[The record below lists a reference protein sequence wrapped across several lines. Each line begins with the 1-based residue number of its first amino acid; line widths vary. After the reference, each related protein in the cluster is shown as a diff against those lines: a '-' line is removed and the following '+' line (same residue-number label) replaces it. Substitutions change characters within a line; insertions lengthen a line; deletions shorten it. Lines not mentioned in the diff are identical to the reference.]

1 MWGFMLPDGLF
12 MSRVSSLA
20 YAALLIIA
28 SCSLAGA
35 EERLAGAEDKIDPVL
50 AEMMEQGEEKEIA
63 VIVML
68 SPGEDNDFAGLAE
81 PAGLSVKYRYG
92 LIPGLAGQAT
102 GQSISDLARD
112 DRVAGIYFDRSTR
125 LLQSGRTEEDG
136 SDSNETDEMERSSP
150 PENFSLPD
158 GAFASD
164 SPEEYTSP
172 ARLIGADRLWEKG
185 IDGRGVKVAVI
196 DSGIDKNH
204 PDLVGK
210 VVAEKNFLSDEITAD
225 DLLGHGTMVAGIIA
239 GTGAASGG
247 EYKGIAPGAD
257 LISVKVIDGQGD
269 GKVSDIIAG
278 IEWAVYSGAD
288 VLSLSLGG
296 INLGETNPPITMAA
310 DNAAAAGVVVCVAA
324 GNRNNSDTRGTAAKS
339 LAGLSSS
346 SASSNSRDEER
357 GYMESLARQMG
368 GSGLGETEEVP
379 VRAQQLE
386 GSDQQDVLLLL
397 VPVVVALPP
406 GLIDSPGDGVRVIT
420 VGAADNRGRMAGF
433 SGSGPT
439 RDDRI
444 KPDVVAP
451 GVDVISTV
459 PSGLKRP
466 VYVDDYYARESGT
479 SLSTPVVAGLA
490 ALLLQAE
497 DSLTSAGVKAAIT
510 RGAEKLE
517 NSQGE
522 AYEEYYQGAGM
533 IDALASYE
541 LMESSSHICGTVPDL
556 WRAGRWAYLPA
567 GKGVYVGLDAGADR
581 PQKKIYALAPGD
593 EDWNLRFVFFSNSS
607 LEKVKAEVFG
617 DVSEWVSLQALP
629 ERIAAND
636 QKVFSAS
643 LAVPEDALPGL
654 YNGSIRISS
663 GREVLMEIPV
673 SVEVAAPLHLYSGT
687 TNIIGALGGNGW
699 DYYYLEMEAGSAEFQ
714 AKFKW
719 QGEANLDL
727 FLLSPTSEYY
737 VGAASNGSSLS
748 DVSNLS
754 DVSSASNLSDVS
766 NASNTSNVSDGR
778 KGFPEREETGLIKSP
793 SSGKWLIAVHSEN
806 ATEEVGYRL
815 EVEHFK
821 LAAEPQRWNLESVPG
836 SRAQAQFALRNAGKA
851 LENISYSG
859 VIDSSTSEE
868 QEGKVE
874 HKKTWEWAVNAS
886 NSTNKLSATLFTDD
900 KTNSSELALVLEN
913 PQGDPYD
920 ALLGRGD
927 LGPLEASSPESGTWK
942 VKVYGNDIRDDAG
955 QGFRVLLKSY
965 GQNPW
970 SWIITRGPVRLESNE
985 SATLYAN
992 LSIPERAAQARQDGY
1007 IKISSENRRFEI
1019 PVSVTVS
1026 GISLEGLSR
1035 ENVTDSDGDGL
1046 YDRLTLGFGINIS
1059 GGASAPAQ
1067 YRLKGTLADCN
1078 GSRIESLEKSF
1089 SLNRSGI
1096 VSLDVSGN
1104 DIWRAGQC
1112 GPLSVENLILYDL
1125 AGTYI
1130 DRFEK
1135 EISIDRE
1142 PKQFQPPDA
1151 YLTGEYLNRTDGEF
1165 IIIGVNLTVEKP
1177 GRYRLEGTIVNDY
1190 KEELDSESEEVD
1202 LPAGNVTVELGFDS
1216 EEFVRIDEI
1225 SRIHLLDLVLSRDG
1239 VELERAEYPYFTD
1252 EMDPKAFSTPAIRID
1267 PDAVSPSGRPVMR
1280 LGGSRGVARVENE
1293 STAIP

>member
-1 MWGFMLPDGLF
+1 

-35 EERLAGAEDKIDPVL
+35 EERLASAEDKIDPVL
-50 AEMMEQGEEKEIA
+50 AEMMRQGEEKEIA

-81 PAGLSVKYRYG
+81 TAGLSVKYRYG
-92 LIPGLAGQAT
+92 LIPGLAGQAR
-102 GQSISDLARD
+102 GQSISELARD
-112 DRVAGIYFDRSTR
+112 DRVAGIYFDRSTS
-125 LLQSGRTEEDG
+125 LLQSGETEEAGPDEDETADG
-136 SDSNETDEMERSSP
+136 EASTG
-150 PENFSLPD
+150 PENSSSPD

-164 SPEEYTSP
+164 FPEEFSPEEYISP

-324 GNRNNSDTRGTAAKS
+324 GNRNNSDTQGTAAKS
-339 LAGLSSS
+339 LAGPSSS
-346 SASSNSRDEER
+346 SAPGISKDEES

-368 GSGLGETEEVP
+368 GIGAEIDGGYGP
-379 VRAQQLE
+379 VRAQQLT

-420 VGAADNRGRMAGF
+420 VGAADSRGRMAGF

-497 DSLTSAGVKAAIT
+497 DNLTSAGVKAAMT

-541 LMESSSHICGTVPDL
+541 LLESSSQICGTVPDL

-607 LEKVKAEVFG
+607 LEGVKTEVVG

-629 ERIAAND
+629 ESIAAND

-654 YNGSIRISS
+654 YSGSIKISS
-663 GREVLMEIPV
+663 GREALMEIPV
-673 SVEVAAPLHLYSGT
+673 SVDVAAPLHLSSGT
-687 TNIIGALGGNGW
+687 ANISGAIVGNGW
-699 DYYYLEMEAGSAEFQ
+699 DYYYLETEAGSAEFQ
-714 AKFKW
+714 AKLKW
-719 QGEANLDL
+719 QGESNLDL

-737 VGAASNGSSLS
+737 AGHDSNSTNGSNESEKLE
-748 DVSNLS
+748 
-754 DVSSASNLSDVS
+754 
-766 NASNTSNVSDGR
+766 
-778 KGFPEREETGLIKSP
+778 ERVRIKSP
-793 SSGKWLIAVHSEN
+793 PSGRWLIAVHSEN
-806 ATEEVGYRL
+806 ATEEVSYQL
-815 EVEHFK
+815 ELEHFK
-821 LAAEPQRWNLESVPG
+821 LASEPQRWNLDSVPG
-836 SRAQAQFALRNAGKA
+836 SRAQVQFTLSNAGKA

-859 VIDSSTSEE
+859 VIDSSISEE

-886 NSTNKLSATLFTDD
+886 NSTNKLSATLFTED

-913 PQGDPYD
+913 PTGDPYD
-920 ALLGRGD
+920 ALLGTGD

-942 VKVYGNDIRDDAG
+942 VKVYGNDVRDDAG
-955 QGFRVLLKSY
+955 QEFRILLKSY

-970 SWIITRGPVRLESNE
+970 SWIETRGPARLESNE

-992 LSIPERAAQARQDGY
+992 LSIPDTAAQARRDGY

-1026 GISLEGLSR
+1026 GISLEGMSR
-1035 ENVTDSDGDGL
+1035 ESVTDSDGDGL

-1067 YRLKGTLADCN
+1067 YRLRGTLADCN
-1078 GSRIESLEKSF
+1078 GSSIESLEKSF

-1096 VSLDVSGN
+1096 VYLNLSGN
-1104 DIWRAGQC
+1104 EIWRAGQC

-1130 DRFEK
+1130 DRFEE

-1190 KEELDSESEEVD
+1190 KEELDRESEEVD
-1202 LPAGNVTVELGFDS
+1202 LQAGNATVELGFDS
-1216 EEFVRIDEI
+1216 EEFVRIDEV

-1239 VELERAEYPYFTD
+1239 MELERAEYPYFT
-1252 EMDPKAFSTPAIRID
+1252 EPIDPKTFSTPAIRID

-1280 LGGSRGVARVENE
+1280 LGGSRGVARMENE
-1293 STAIP
+1293 SAAIS

>member
-1 MWGFMLPDGLF
+1 MLPGGLF
-12 MSRVSSLA
+12 KSQVSSLA
-20 YAALLIIA
+20 YVALLIIA

-35 EERLAGAEDKIDPVL
+35 EERLSGAGDKIDPAL
-50 AEMMEQGEEKEIA
+50 AEMMGQGEQKAIP

-68 SPGEDNDFAGLAE
+68 RPGAGHDFAGLAE
-81 PAGLSVKYRYG
+81 RAGLAVKYHYG
-92 LIPGLAGQAT
+92 LIPGLAGQARA
-102 GQSISDLARD
+102 QSISDLAQD
-112 DRVAGIYFDRSTR
+112 DRVAGIYLDRSTS
-125 LLQSGRTEEDG
+125 LQQSGSTEEAG
-136 SDSNETDEMERSSP
+136 LNENETAEGAASTGNSSW
-150 PENFSLPD
+150 PD

-164 SPEEYTSP
+164 SPQELSLEEYISP
-172 ARLIGADRLWEKG
+172 ARHIGADRLWEKG

-247 EYKGIAPGAD
+247 EYRGIAPGAD

-278 IEWAVYSGAD
+278 IEWAIYSGAD

-324 GNRNNSDTRGTAAKS
+324 GNRNNSDTQGTAAKS
-339 LAGLSSS
+339 LAGPPSF
-346 SASSNSRDEER
+346 SASGNSRDEES
-357 GYMESLARQMG
+357 GYIESLARQ
-368 GSGLGETEEVP
+368 LKGETGEPENDR
-379 VRAQQLE
+379 VRAQQLA

-406 GLIDSPGDGVRVIT
+406 GLIDSPGDGVNVIT
-420 VGAADNRGRMAGF
+420 VGAADSKGRMAGF

-451 GVDVISTV
+451 GVDIISTV

-479 SLSTPVVAGLA
+479 SLSTPVAAGLA

-497 DSLTSAGVKAAIT
+497 ENLTSAGVKAAMT
-510 RGAEKLE
+510 RGADKLE

-533 IDALASYE
+533 IDAPASYE
-541 LMESSSHICGTVPDL
+541 LLNSSSQICGAVPDL

-593 EDWNLRFVFFSNSS
+593 QDWNLRFVFFSNTS
-607 LEKVKAEVFG
+607 LEEVKTEVVG
-617 DVSEWVSLQALP
+617 DLSEWVSLQALP

-654 YNGSIRISS
+654 YNGSIRVSS

-673 SVEVAAPLHLYSGT
+673 SVNVAAALLLSNGT
-687 TNIIGALGGNGW
+687 ANMTGALSGNGW
-699 DYYYLEMEAGSAEFQ
+699 DYYYLETAAGLSEFQ
-714 AKFKW
+714 ASLGW
-719 QGEANLDL
+719 QGKSNMDL

-737 VGAASNGSSLS
+737 AGHDSNSTNGSNESEKLE
-748 DVSNLS
+748 
-754 DVSSASNLSDVS
+754 
-766 NASNTSNVSDGR
+766 
-778 KGFPEREETGLIKSP
+778 ERVRIKSP
-793 SSGKWLIAVHSEN
+793 PSGRWLIAVHSEN

-815 EVEHFK
+815 NLEQFQ
-821 LAAEPQRWNLESVPG
+821 LAAEPQRWNLDAAAG
-836 SRAQAQFALRNAGKA
+836 SAAQAQFALHNMGMA

-868 QEGKVE
+868 KVGSVK
-874 HKKTWEWAVNAS
+874 HKETWEWAVNAS
-886 NSTNKLSATLFTDD
+886 NSTNKLSATLFSDD
-900 KTNSSELALVLEN
+900 RANSSELALVLEN
-913 PQGDPYD
+913 PAGDPYD
-920 ALLGRGD
+920 ALLGTGD
-927 LGPLEASSPESGTWK
+927 LGPLEVSSPESGTWK
-942 VKVYGNDIRDDAG
+942 VKVFGNDVRDDEV

-970 SWIITRGPVRLESNE
+970 SWIETRGPARLESNE

-992 LSIPERAAQARQDGY
+992 LSIPERADQARQDGY
-1007 IKISSENRRFEI
+1007 IKISSEERRFEI

-1026 GISLEGLSR
+1026 GARLEGLVR
-1035 ENVTDSDGDGL
+1035 ENVTDKDGDGL
-1046 YDRLTLGFGINIS
+1046 YDLLSLGFGINVS
-1059 GGASAPAQ
+1059 ANGGAPAQ
-1067 YRLKGTLADCN
+1067 YRLKGTLVDCN

-1096 VSLDVSGN
+1096 VSVDIPGE

-1112 GPLSVENLILYDL
+1112 GPLLVENLILYDL
-1125 AGTYI
+1125 GGTYI
-1130 DRFEK
+1130 DRFEE

-1142 PKQFQPPDA
+1142 PEQFQPPDA

-1165 IIIGVNLTVEKP
+1165 IIIGVNLTVVKP
-1177 GRYRLEGTIVNDY
+1177 GNYRLEGTIVNDY
-1190 KEELDSESEEVD
+1190 KEELDSESEEVE
-1202 LPAGNVTVELGFDS
+1202 LSAGNATVELGFDS
-1216 EEFVRIDEI
+1216 EEFVRIDEV

-1239 VELERAEYPYFTD
+1239 VELERAEYPYVTD
-1252 EMDPKAFSTPAIRID
+1252 EMDPKAFSEPSIRID

-1280 LGGSRGVARVENE
+1280 LGGSRGAARMENE
-1293 STAIP
+1293 TAAIS